1 MKPHIVTVS
10 GPSLSGKTEFTKIL
24 QRDYGFNAVVSVTTR
39 PQRSSETDGVDYHFI
54 SPEQYAK
61 LTLIQKTDFNN
72 YQYGVS
78 AEEVLSKQ
86 EKPVLW
92 VVAPQSIAQIE
103 DYCKANDFNLTKI
116 FITNPQEVLFERLFE
131 RFKAD
136 KNASTATYVNRLNSI
151 VNVEREWVKQALDP
165 SSNIKYDLVYTSFNN
180 ANTDKIVNDSLTYIE
195 QKQVQLTSDQ
205 TTKKK
210 LKM

>member
-39 PQRSSETDGVDYHFI
+39 PQRSSETQGVDYHFI
-54 SPEQYAK
+54 TPEEYAK

-78 AEEVLSKQ
+78 EEEVLSKH

-92 VVAPQSIAQIE
+92 VVAPQSISQIE
-103 DYCKANDFNLTKI
+103 DYCNKAGFNLTKI

-131 RFKAD
+131 RFKNDEKAT
-136 KNASTATYVNRLNSI
+136 TATYVNRLNSI
-151 VNVEREWVKQALDP
+151 VNVEGKWVKEATNPDSEL
-165 SSNIKYDLVYTSFNN
+165 KYDLVYTSFNQQ
-180 ANTDKIVNDSLTYIE
+180 NTQEIISDALKTIEAKNLT
-195 QKQVQLTSDQ
+195 VS
-205 TTKKK
+205 KKH
-210 LKM
+210 KM

>member
-24 QRDYGFNAVVSVTTR
+24 QRDYGFNAVISVTTR
-39 PQRSSETDGVDYHFI
+39 PQRSSETQGVDYHFI
-54 SPEQYAK
+54 TPEEYAK

-78 AEEVLSKQ
+78 EEEVLSKK

-92 VVAPQSIAQIE
+92 VVAPQSIPQIE
-103 DYCKANDFNLTKI
+103 QYCQRKGFNLTKI
-116 FITNPQEVLFERLFE
+116 FITNPQEVLFERLFD
-131 RFKAD
+131 RFKND

-151 VNVEREWVKQALDP
+151 VNVEREWVKEATNSDSTL
-165 SSNIKYDLVYTSFNN
+165 KYDLVYTSFNIN
-180 ANTDKIVNDSLTYIE
+180 NTQEIVQGALAYIE
-195 QKQVQLTSDQ
+195 NKDLK
-205 TTKKK
+205 TTKKPK
-210 LKM
+210 L

>member
-24 QRDYGFNAVVSVTTR
+24 QRDYDFNAVVSVTTR
-39 PQRSSETDGVDYHFI
+39 PQRSSETNGVDYHFI
-54 SPEQYAK
+54 TPEDYEK

-78 AEEVLSKQ
+78 EEEVLSKH
-86 EKPVLW
+86 EKPILW

-103 DYCKANDFNLTKI
+103 DYCRKNDFNLTKI
-116 FITNPQEVLFERLFE
+116 FVTNPQEVLFERLFE
-131 RFKAD
+131 RFKSD
-136 KNASTATYVNRLNSI
+136 KNAVTSTYVNRLNSI
-151 VNVEREWVKQALDP
+151 VNVESHWVKQALDP
-165 SSNIKYDLVYTSFNN
+165 NSDIHYDLVYTSFNN
-180 ANTDKIVNDSLTYIE
+180 HNTDKIVYDALTHIQE
-195 QKQVQLTSDQ
+195 KQIDFIPSQ
-205 TTKKK
+205 TNKKK

>member
-24 QRDYGFNAVVSVTTR
+24 QREHGFNAVVSVTTR
-39 PQRSSETDGVDYHFI
+39 PQRSSETQGIDYHFI
-54 SPEQYAK
+54 TPEEYSK

-78 AEEVLSKQ
+78 EEEVLNKQ

-92 VVAPQSIAQIE
+92 VVAPKSIPQIE
-103 DYCKANDFNLTKI
+103 EYCIKSGFNLTKI
-116 FITNPQEVLFERLFE
+116 FITNPQEVLFERLFN
-131 RFKAD
+131 RFKED
-136 KNASTATYVNRLNSI
+136 SKASVETYVNRLKSI
-151 VNVEREWVKQALDP
+151 VNIEGDWVKEATNPNSILQ
-165 SSNIKYDLVYTSFNN
+165 YDLVYTSFNN
-180 ANTDKIVNDSLTYIE
+180 SNTQEIIQKSLDFIE
-195 QKQVQLTSDQ
+195 EKNLKNT
-205 TTKKK
+205 KK

>member
-39 PQRSSETDGVDYHFI
+39 PQRSSETQGVDYHFI
-54 SPEQYAK
+54 TPEEYSK

-78 AEEVLSKQ
+78 EEEVISKQ
-86 EKPVLW
+86 DKPVLW

-103 DYCKANDFNLTKI
+103 EYCHKAGFNLTKI

-131 RFKAD
+131 RFKSD

-151 VNVEREWVKQALDP
+151 VNVEREWVKEATNPESEL
-165 SSNIKYDLVYTSFNN
+165 KYDLLYTAFNN
-180 ANTDKIVNDSLTYIE
+180 NNTQEIIADALKTIEDKNLKTG
-195 QKQVQLTSDQ
+195 
-205 TTKKK
+205 KK

>member
-10 GPSLSGKTEFTKIL
+10 GASLSGKTEFTKIL

-39 PQRSSETDGVDYHFI
+39 PQRSSETQGVDYHFI
-54 SPEQYAK
+54 TPEEYAK

-78 AEEVLSKQ
+78 EEEVLSKH

-103 DYCKANDFNLTKI
+103 DYCNKAGFNITKI
-116 FITNPQEVLFERLFE
+116 FIIRTN
-131 RFKAD
+131 
-136 KNASTATYVNRLNSI
+136 
-151 VNVEREWVKQALDP
+151 
-165 SSNIKYDLVYTSFNN
+165 
-180 ANTDKIVNDSLTYIE
+180 
-195 QKQVQLTSDQ
+195 
-205 TTKKK
+205 
-210 LKM
+210 

>member
-1 MKPHIVTVS
+1 MIPHIVTVS

-24 QRDYGFNAVVSVTTR
+24 QKEHSFNSVVSVTTR
-39 PQRSSETDGVDYHFI
+39 PQRSSEVNGADYHFI
-54 SPEQYAK
+54 SPEDYSK

-78 AEEVLSKQ
+78 EEEVLSKH

-92 VVAPQSIAQIE
+92 VVAPQSIPQIE
-103 DYCKANDFNLTKI
+103 AYCQRKGFNLTKI

-131 RFKAD
+131 RFKND

-151 VNVEREWVKQALDP
+151 VNVEREWVKEATNPD
-165 SSNIKYDLVYTSFNN
+165 SSLKYDLVYTSFNVN
-180 ANTDKIVNDSLTYIE
+180 NTQEIVQGVLNHIQNKDL
-195 QKQVQLTSDQ
+195 KTS
-205 TTKKK
+205 KKP
-210 LKM
+210 KM